1 MPIFESAHD
10 KALLEAWIGEHK
22 GIQTVSIYD
31 TGVLSQSKWQRAP
44 IWASDIERQFKLPNA
59 SSILIFKNGTWE
71 HRSHIGVTAKKGL
84 GMGALI
90 TYLDSLKMPLEDARR

>member
-31 TGVLSQSKWQRAP
+31 SGVLSQNKYHTAA
-44 IWASDIERQFKLPNA
+44 IWASDIERQFKLPND
-59 SSILIFKNGTWE
+59 SSIVIFKDGRWE
-71 HRSHIGVTAKKGL
+71 HRSHIGFTAKKGR

-90 TYLDSLKMPLEDARR
+90 TYLDSLKMPLEEPQR